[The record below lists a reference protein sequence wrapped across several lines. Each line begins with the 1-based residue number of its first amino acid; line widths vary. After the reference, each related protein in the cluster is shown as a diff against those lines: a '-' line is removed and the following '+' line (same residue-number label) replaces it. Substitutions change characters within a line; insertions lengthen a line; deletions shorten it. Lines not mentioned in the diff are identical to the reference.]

1 MTYHKRSPSL
11 HSYFICMDSDICS
24 ILNMITYKD
33 YIDLLKIYYND
44 KHKVPDKYEIYVIK
58 PEMFKIIHK
67 SIDVSINL
75 EIYNIFI
82 NMINNIQ
89 FRSQIQN
96 IFNINDKQ
104 LDYIIDYFD
113 MIPSDDEIDNCKKAF
128 INSISKNTFLK
139 IKDSTIIINRIEFNP
154 SEFKKMMNNKN
165 KYAVYSSEDLKEI
178 YLKRYLQK
186 PRKIINTFEYIC
198 INNYVYR
205 VDNLFY

>member
-1 MTYHKRSPSL
+1 MSSHKRSPSL

-58 PEMFKIIHK
+58 PEMFKTIHK
-67 SIDVSINL
+67 PIDVSINL

-89 FRSQIQN
+89 FRKQIQI

-104 LDYIIDYFD
+104 LNYIIDYFD
-113 MIPSDDEIDNCKKAF
+113 VIPSDDEIEKCKKAF
-128 INSISKNTFLK
+128 INSISKNMFSK
-139 IKDSTIIINRIEFNP
+139 IENLTIIINRIEFSP
-154 SEFKKMMNNKN
+154 SEFKKLMNNKN
-165 KYAVYSSEDLKEI
+165 KYVVYSSKNLKEI

-186 PRKIINTFEYIC
+186 PRKIINTIEYIC
-198 INNYVYR
+198 IDDYVYR
-205 VDNLFY
+205 IDNLF